1 MSPPHEQG
9 ALGYMPTEARSQA
22 IELNILVDG
31 NVPPGG
37 GLSSSAAMVVSSAIA
52 TLKAFAAV
60 EGTSQGELASIAID
74 SGEYYVLHAEV
85 TYPLP

>member
-1 MSPPHEQG
+1 
-9 ALGYMPTEARSQA
+9 MPTEKNSQA

-52 TLKAFAAV
+52 TLKAFAAID
-60 EGTSQGELASIAID
+60 GTSQGELASIAIN
-74 SGEYYVLHAEV
+74 SGEFHLH
-85 TYPLP
+85 P